1 VRTNLQATENEADVR
16 GQARWLLCRAGTS
29 LCAVPLDHVAE
40 TMRVPVIQPVA
51 GAPHY
56 VLGLCVVRGSPVP
69 VVDTGLLVSDQA
81 TRRGRLVAIRAGNR
95 TIALAVEAVLGIRT
109 IAEEALSRL
118 PPLLRDAATET
129 VTAIGMVDAELLF
142 VLRTGRIVP
151 DDLLDHLDVE
161 RAAS

>member
-1 VRTNLQATENEADVR
+1 
-16 GQARWLLCRAGTS
+16 
-29 LCAVPLDHVAE
+29 
-40 TMRVPVIQPVA
+40 
-51 GAPHY
+51 

-151 DDLLDHLDVE
+151 DDLLDRLDVE